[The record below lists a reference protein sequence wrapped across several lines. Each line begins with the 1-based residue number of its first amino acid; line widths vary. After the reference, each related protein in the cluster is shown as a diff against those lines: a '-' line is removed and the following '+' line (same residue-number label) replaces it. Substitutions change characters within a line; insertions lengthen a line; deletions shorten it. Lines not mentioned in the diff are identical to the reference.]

1 MMLYS
6 EQTQHLSTADK
17 GFAKALETFK
27 SLKKIERPKV
37 LNYSHNDLDGIGSA
51 VVMRRFL
58 ERYLNAEVTTKLP
71 PHFRLTTPELQRALE
86 SDSFDMLLIT
96 DKGTFDYYDDFLQLI
111 KHVVIIDHHPND
123 GMPKR
128 CVLFNPSAEKS
139 VQSAA
144 SLLCHMVS
152 SKLKL
157 ADERDDFATLLG
169 CRGDFA
175 FDPVQKTSVDFVRP
189 FIDYVQGEFPN
200 MFEPRSDRATL
211 FELVDRGRTALINQI
226 AETLHVGCLGHMY
239 SRIDENIDIDYGPSF
254 VFEAILAFLAK
265 RAKIEKL
272 RSLPDFMNSLP
283 DGKKLSSVF
292 EHYKRDWDLL
302 SRRAENAAVLLG
314 EINGVGIY
322 IIFAREAAAMQ
333 GAPFPAI
340 LPYVASTRLEPL
352 KRQLGAPH
360 TMVIVFCPK
369 DRGVHISMRGGGGLV
384 NCGAMCSD
392 LAGRLQKLYPGQEG
406 IGGGGHDRAAECV
419 VDKPVPMY
427 AVMHELMALVEG
439 MVQGLKTASS
449 SL

>member
-1 MMLYS
+1 MLYS
-6 EQTQHLSTADK
+6 EQIQHLSTADK
-17 GFAKALETFK
+17 GFARVLETFK
-27 SLKKIERPKV
+27 SLKKIEHPKV

-58 ERYLNAEVTTKLP
+58 EQYLNAEVTTKIP

-86 SDSFDMLLIT
+86 SDSFDMLLLT
-96 DKGTFDYYDDFLQLI
+96 DKGTFDYYDDFLQMI

-123 GMPKR
+123 GIPKR
-128 CVLFNPSAEKS
+128 CVLFNPSAEQS

-157 ADERDDFATLLG
+157 ADEHDDFATLLG

-175 FDPVQKTSVDFVRP
+175 FDPVQRTSVDFVRP
-189 FIDYVQGEFPN
+189 FINHVQEEFPN
-200 MFEPRSDRATL
+200 MFEPRSDRVTI
-211 FELVDRGRTALINQI
+211 FDLVDMERTALINQI
-226 AETLHVGCLGHMY
+226 AEVLHVGCLAHMY
-239 SRIDENIDIDYGPSF
+239 SRLDESIGVDYGPSF
-254 VFEAILAFLAK
+254 VFEALLAFLDK
-265 RAKIEKL
+265 RVKIEEW

-283 DGKKLSSVF
+283 DCKKLSSVF

-322 IIFAREAAAMQ
+322 IIFAREATAMQ

-340 LPYVASTRLEPL
+340 LPYVASARLEPL
-352 KRQLGAPH
+352 KRQSGYPH

-384 NCGAMCSD
+384 NCGVMCSE
-392 LAGRLQKLYPGQEG
+392 LASRLQKLYPGQEG
-406 IGGGGHDRAAECV
+406 VGGGGHDRAAECV
-419 VDKPVPMY
+419 IDKPVPMY

-439 MVQGLKTASS
+439 MVQGPKHTSS